1 MKNQHRKE
9 LGSKAGFLPGYDCT
23 GLRNVVQNLS
33 FCAAAEL
40 TSCRPWGHPNT
51 TIFLPTTREDVSP
64 AHARESW
71 KLPELW
77 PAGSQLLVMHSPCL
91 SSPMS
96 ESFSWYQICTSPTMV
111 SLLSPADRSQEKSY
125 APSFCQMCQAEVRL
139 HLSPGV

>member
-64 AHARESW
+64 GHARLETTRAAAGW
-71 KLPELW
+71 LPASGDAL
-77 PAGSQLLVMHSPCL
+77 
-91 SSPMS
+91 PMS
-96 ESFSWYQICTSPTMV
+96 EQPHVRQLFLV
-111 SLLSPADRSQEKSY
+111 SD
-125 APSFCQMCQAEVRL
+125 L
-139 HLSPGV
+139 HLPYHGFTSLSCR